1 MSCSDT
7 LSRRARAISVSSRN
21 RNGRATSSREASRS
35 RHAASPRA
43 TARTTGGHRSRP
55 FTRRHASEGAGPSA
69 SNAASAAAFVQNVLA
84 QFGRVD
90 VLVNNAG
97 LLVSATSL
105 LDCSE
110 EDWERT
116 FAINVRSV
124 FLLSR
129 AVLPDMIKRRKGV
142 IVNIGSAA
150 GLAARKRMAAYSAS
164 KGAII
169 SLTRA
174 MAADHGLE
182 GIRVNCV
189 CPGPVMTPAF
199 KQWLDE
205 SENPQAL
212 RSKRESE
219 QLLGCLGEPENIAQ
233 AVVFLA
239 SDDAAW
245 ITGVSMPVDGGSTA

>member
-1 MSCSDT
+1 MRLNGRVAVVTGGGSG
-7 LSRRARAISVSSRN
+7 I
-21 RNGRATSSREASRS
+21 GRATCMAL
-35 RHAASPRA
+35 AA
-43 TARTTGGHRSRP
+43 
-55 FTRRHASEGAGPSA
+55 EGATVAIGDVLPKTAAETTAAIVAAGGKSWSGELDV

-84 QFGRVD
+84 QFGRID

-97 LLVSATSL
+97 LLVSATSVP
-105 LDCSE
+105 DCSE
-110 EDWERT
+110 EDWDRT

-129 AVLPDMIKRRKGV
+129 AVLPDMIKRRKGA

-169 SLTRA
+169 ALTRA
-174 MAADHGLE
+174 MAADHGLD